1 MSIWNKMSRQNNII
15 IRPLLTE
22 KSNSLI
28 EGLRKYAFQVLPSA
42 NKNEIKKT
50 IENKFNVKVL
60 KVATMNFKGKNK
72 SMSVRSGGKVIRT
85 NGNRSNWKKAIVTLE
100 KDNSIDLVNGDF
112 S

>member
-1 MSIWNKMSRQNNII
+1 MSRQNNII

-28 EGLRKYAFQVLPSA
+28 EEFRKYVFQVLPSA
-42 NKNEIKKT
+42 NKSEIKKT
-50 IENKFNVKVL
+50 IEEKFNVKVL

>member
-1 MSIWNKMSRQNNII
+1 MNRQNDII

-28 EGLRKYAFQVLPSA
+28 ERFRKYAFQVLPSA

-60 KVATMNFKGKNK
+60 KVATMNYNGKNK
-72 SMSVRSGGKVIRT
+72 TMSVRSGGNVIRT

>member
-1 MSIWNKMSRQNNII
+1 MNRQNNII

-28 EGLRKYAFQVLPSA
+28 EGLRKYSFQVLPSS
-42 NKNEIKKT
+42 NKNEIKKI

>member
-1 MSIWNKMSRQNNII
+1 MNRQNDII

-28 EGLRKYAFQVLPSA
+28 ERFRKYAFQVLPSA

-60 KVATMNFKGKNK
+60 KVATMNYNGKNK
-72 SMSVRSGGKVIRT
+72 TMSVRSGGKVIRT